1 MSALRTRARLL
12 AVGAQSVWLAACGGG
27 GGGGTPGPVNPG
39 PVVPTHAVQALVY
52 YDENG
57 DGHLNGDEL
66 VRLPG
71 VSVRIGP
78 AAARTTAGGRVTV
91 AAVPQGHQQASLP
104 LDGLPP
110 FYVPGPPVDVD
121 VPASA
126 PLELPV
132 TLPIGENFTNR
143 YMAFGDSITEGEGSS
158 GDAGY
163 VDSLE
168 DKLSA
173 FLGAAELRR
182 EGIGGTL
189 SEQGADRIGQRLSRN
204 RPAFTLILYGT
215 NDWYECPEDDPP
227 ACFTVDALRSMVGQV
242 KAAGSLP
249 VLATI
254 VPVNA
259 GYDARVPPARN
270 EWLKGLNVLIRA
282 VASQE
287 GAALADVE
295 PAFYQA
301 AGNDL
306 SQMFSDHV
314 HPNDRGYDVIS
325 DVFFK
330 AITSPR
336 VPPAS
341 TSALPGLLGAPRRA
355 TVRGARFPG
364 LPPSRY

>member
-1 MSALRTRARLL
+1 MSAAARRAAAL
-12 AVGAQSVWLAACGGG
+12 AVAAQSAWLAACGGG
-27 GGGGTPGPVNPG
+27 GGGATPGPVNPG

-57 DGHLNGDEL
+57 DGRLNADEL

-78 AAARTTAGGRVTV
+78 AAGRTTAGGSVTV
-91 AAVPQGHQQASLP
+91 AAVPQGHQQASVP
-104 LDGLPP
+104 AEGLPP
-110 FYVPGPPVDVD
+110 FYVPGPALDVD
-121 VPASA
+121 VPTSA

-132 TLPIGENFTNR
+132 TLPIGGNFANR
-143 YMAFGDSITEGEGSS
+143 YMAFGDSITEGEGS
-158 GDAGY
+158 GGERGY
-163 VDSLE
+163 VDSLQ

-173 FLGAAELRR
+173 FLGDAELRR
-182 EGIGGTL
+182 EGIGGTT
-189 SEQGADRIGQRLSRN
+189 SEQGEARIGQRLARN

-259 GYDARVPPARN
+259 GYDGRVPAARN
-270 EWLKGLNVLIRA
+270 DWLKGQNALIRT

-287 GAALADVE
+287 GAALADIE

-306 SQMFSDHV
+306 AQLFSDHV

-325 DVFFK
+325 DAFFR
-330 AITSPR
+330 AITNPR
-336 VPPAS
+336 TPPSS
-341 TSALPGLLGAPRRA
+341 TSALPGLFSTSRRA
-355 TVRGARFPG
+355 VVRGARFPG